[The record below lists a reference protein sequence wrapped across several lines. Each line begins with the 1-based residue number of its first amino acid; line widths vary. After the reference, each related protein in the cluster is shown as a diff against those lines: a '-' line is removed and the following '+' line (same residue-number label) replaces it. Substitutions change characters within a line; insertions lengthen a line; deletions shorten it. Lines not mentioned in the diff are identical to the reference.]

1 MRVDEGGGH
10 SDEDR
15 GRPWVRSLFFVLAIA
30 AWILFSLRPP
40 EGRAGSEQAGY
51 VVGSL
56 VGTLL
61 LALLIR
67 FLYVKVT
74 SGRRVWSPWLFVIA
88 AAIGLLGLIA
98 RVGDAAEDQDTRAT
112 ASVVDRR

>member
-40 EGRAGSEQAGY
+40 EGRAGSEQR
-51 VVGSL
+51 
-56 VGTLL
+56 GTSS
-61 LALLIR
+61 AAS
-67 FLYVKVT
+67 
-74 SGRRVWSPWLFVIA
+74 SGRPCSRS
-88 AAIGLLGLIA
+88 
-98 RVGDAAEDQDTRAT
+98 
-112 ASVVDRR
+112 